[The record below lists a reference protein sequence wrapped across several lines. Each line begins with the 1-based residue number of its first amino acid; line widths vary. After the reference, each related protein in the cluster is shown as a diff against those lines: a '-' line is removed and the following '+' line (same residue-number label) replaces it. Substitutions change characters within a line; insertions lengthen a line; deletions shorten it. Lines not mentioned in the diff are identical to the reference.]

1 VCLTRIWVRRRFVGW
16 VVRWCGSIRRG
27 VGGEFSV
34 GSEGD
39 VPVVVVDVGVVD
51 TADGQEVV
59 QVGAALV
66 APPDDV
72 VEFAAV
78 VGDAAA
84 GDGAVLVQATQRAAL
99 RAVGEAGGAAE
110 VEFAGCVQHD
120 AVAHDDGVGVGVAG
134 EGGEDAGGDL
144 DADGELGDRSG
155 VAGGVGV
162 DDGDELGL
170 GGSWPRRS
178 GRSG

>member
-1 VCLTRIWVRRRFVGW
+1 VVPDPYLGSGGGSSVGW
-16 VVRWCGSIRRG
+16 SGG
-27 VGGEFSV
+27 VDRSVGESEGEFSV

-51 TADGQEVV
+51 TADGEEVV
-59 QVGAALV
+59 EVGAALV

-84 GDGAVLVQATQRAAL
+84 GDGAVFVEAAEGSAL
-99 RAVGEAGGAAE
+99 GAVGEAGGAAE

-120 AVAHDDGVGVGVAG
+120 AVAHDDGVGVGGTG

-162 DDGDELGL
+162 DDGDELGPPRP
-170 GGSWPRRS
+170 WP
-178 GRSG
+178 GR